1 MPTFRMEK
9 RRTETT
15 QRDRP
20 HTDRSHI
27 ITPQHGLALTP
38 ERCESFELDNSIRE
52 RVQSYLLTQGAPVH
66 NDRQFKETQTGLSV
80 AAPGQNEDS
89 QIALLEKQRQ
99 ELLYINNKWAEQYQ
113 TMTQYYK
120 QKVKDQEMLLM
131 SHGQELEDRS
141 EEEQQER
148 KRNIDLPQTKDNTN
162 CIQLLNDDISADLQR
177 AEREAEHLRV
187 QNTTLT
193 RRGQQ
198 QQGEIRRLNK
208 VLKEVLQTTGT
219 AEVSCGPQEEVWRHQ
234 AQIYKEDFL
243 KERRDREQLK
253 GKHGDLENKF
263 RKVHTELNALKS
275 KLIWT
280 PTLPRP
286 LAACVCTHQT
296 HPTTQNKDARPSAQR
311 SPPHTQQ
318 NNHL

>member
-1 MPTFRMEK
+1 MEK
-9 RRTETT
+9 RRTERT
-15 QRDRP
+15 QTDRP
-20 HTDRSHI
+20 ITGLGAPNTDRSHI
-27 ITPQHGLALTP
+27 ITPQHRLALTP
-38 ERCESFELDNSIRE
+38 ERCESVELDNSIRE
-52 RVQSYLLTQGAPVH
+52 RVQSYLLTQDAPVR
-66 NDRQFKETQTGLSV
+66 NDIQFKETQTGLSL
-80 AAPGQNEDS
+80 AATGKNEDS
-89 QIALLEKQRQ
+89 HLALLEKQRQ
-99 ELLYINNKWAEQYQ
+99 ELLYINTKWAEQYQ

-162 CIQLLNDDISADLQR
+162 CIQLQNDDISADLQR
-177 AEREAEHLRV
+177 AEQETERLRV

-198 QQGEIRRLNK
+198 QHGEIRRLNK

-219 AEVSCGPQEEVWRHQ
+219 CCGPQEEVWRHQ

-253 GKHGDLENKF
+253 GKHGDLEEKF

-275 KLIWT
+275 KIIWT

-286 LAACVCTHQT
+286 LAASVCPHQA
-296 HPTTQNKDARPSAQR
+296 HPTTQNRDARLRAHSPS
-311 SPPHTQQ
+311 PHTQQ
-318 NNHL
+318 NLHL